1 MITVLLV
8 GLLGGLVT
16 GISPCILPV
25 LPVVLLAGG
34 TGRTGS
40 DASAR
45 SVGSAASPETDS
57 PATGGV
63 AVVARPESPAQVRW
77 SLRPYAVIAGLVVSF
92 SLFTL
97 FGTLL
102 LSVLGLPADLLK
114 IVGVTLLILIG
125 LGLLFPRVDRI
136 LEKPFA
142 RLPQRSANSDR
153 GGFVLGLG
161 LGLLYVPCAG
171 PVLTAITVA
180 GATNTV
186 TWSTV
191 VLTLAFSVGA
201 TLPLLVFA
209 LAGQR
214 IGARLA
220 AFRRRQRLV
229 RSISG
234 VLMILLALA
243 LAFNLAEVIQRAIP
257 DYTAGL
263 QKSVAAN
270 PALKPKLSSPDS
282 DSNKLLARCEDAAAD
297 LRDCG
302 PAPELDNVTAW
313 LNTPANTP
321 LRMSGLR
328 GRVVLIDFWTYSC
341 INCQRSLPHVDEWD
355 RTYRNSGLTVIGV
368 HTPEFAF
375 EHDLANVRAG
385 AERLGVEHPIAVDN
399 GYSMFTAY
407 RNQYWPAQFLVDAT
421 GQVRYFKLGEG
432 DYGVTERHI
441 RELLTAANP
450 SLALPAPTDVPDR
463 TVTDPRTSPE
473 TYLNA
478 GQIKGYVGDPLDR
491 TTAKDYRFPPDLPLN
506 TVSLDGN
513 WRAGYQKFTAGPNA
527 RVAMHVSARKVYLV
541 VAGEGILTADLDGAD
556 RRTIPITGAPMLYP
570 LVEGDS
576 LRDGRLTVGV
586 SPGLSVYVFTF
597 G

>member
-1 MITVLLV
+1 
-8 GLLGGLVT
+8 
-16 GISPCILPV
+16 
-25 LPVVLLAGG
+25 VVLLAGG
-34 TGRTGS
+34 TGRNTSGT
-40 DASAR
+40 DAETRGETAD
-45 SVGSAASPETDS
+45 GTAGETAA
-57 PATGGV
+57 GGV
-63 AVVARPESPAQVRW
+63 AVVAPPKVKAKR
-77 SLRPYAVIAGLVVSF
+77 SLRPYAVIGGLVASF

-102 LSVLGLPADLLK
+102 VSALGLPADLLK

-136 LEKPFA
+136 LERPFA
-142 RLPQRSANSDR
+142 RLPLWSVKSQRSANSDR

-180 GATNTV
+180 GATNKV
-186 TWSTV
+186 TFNTV
-191 VLTLAFSVGA
+191 VITLAFSIGA

-214 IGARLA
+214 IGQRLA
-220 AFRRRQRLV
+220 AFRRRQRLI
-229 RSISG
+229 RSASG

-243 LAFNLAEVIQRAIP
+243 LAFNLAEVLQRAIP

-263 QKSVAAN
+263 QKSVAAD
-270 PALKPKLSSPDS
+270 PALKPKLSTLNS
-282 DSNKLLARCEDAAAD
+282 DGNKLLARCEDSAPD
-297 LRDCG
+297 LRECG

-313 LNTPANTP
+313 LNTPGNAP
-321 LRMSGLR
+321 LRMSALR

-341 INCQRSLPHVDEWD
+341 INCQRSLPHVDAWD
-355 RTYRNSGLTVIGV
+355 DAYRNAGLTVIGV

-375 EHDLANVRAG
+375 ERDLANVRAG
-385 AERLGVEHPIAVDN
+385 ADRLGVHHPIAVDN

-407 RNQYWPAQFLVDAT
+407 RNQYWPAQFLVDAS

-432 DYGVTERHI
+432 NYDVTERHI
-441 RELLTAANP
+441 RELLTAAHP
-450 SLALPAPTDVPDR
+450 GTVLPAPTEVPDQ

-478 GQIKGYVGDPLDR
+478 GQIKGYVGDPLDL
-491 TTAKDYRFPPDLPLN
+491 TAPKAYHFPADMPVN

-513 WRAGYQKFTAGPNA
+513 WKVGFQYFTAGQNA
-527 RVAMHVSARKVYLV
+527 RLAMHFSARKVYLV
-541 VAGEGILTADLDGAD
+541 VAGEGTLTTDLDGAD
-556 RRTIPITGAPMLYP
+556 RRTIAITGPPMLYP
-570 LVEGDS
+570 LVQGDS
-576 LRDGRLTVGV
+576 LREGRLTVGLT
-586 SPGLSVYVFTF
+586 PGLSAYVFTF